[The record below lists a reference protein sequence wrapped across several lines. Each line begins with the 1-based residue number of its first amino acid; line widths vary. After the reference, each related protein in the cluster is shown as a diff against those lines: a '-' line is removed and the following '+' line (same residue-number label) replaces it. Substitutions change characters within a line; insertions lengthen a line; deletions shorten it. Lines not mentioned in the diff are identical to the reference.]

1 MKAMAGVGV
10 PPQLPTV
17 VTAADG
23 VTRCRWAT
31 ETGRDLTAYHDDEW
45 GRPTHDETAL
55 FEALALTYFE
65 NGLSWA
71 SVFDK
76 RDNLRAAFHGFNPA
90 AVAAMTADA
99 PSATFD
105 VPWAANVTEL
115 AVLLI
120 SVSCWPS
127 TVPTARMM
135 PV

>member
-55 FEALALTYFE
+55 FEALAT
-65 NGLSWA
+65 
-71 SVFDK
+71 
-76 RDNLRAAFHGFNPA
+76 PA
-90 AVAAMTADA
+90 PPVPAVARLGIERASRTA
-99 PSATFD
+99 
-105 VPWAANVTEL
+105 
-115 AVLLI
+115 
-120 SVSCWPS
+120 
-127 TVPTARMM
+127 
-135 PV
+135 